1 MMAASMG
8 GSRMS
13 CLKLHW
19 PQVLSLYAP
28 ADLDSAEFN
37 GDDTTDES
45 PVILS
50 FRRRGARVPRHQQ
63 RALLVRARLIHEN
76 RCCPECGRASV
87 VPVDSEPALAYRDSM
102 PVPGSGSLLGFACD
116 SCGHEWDI
124 PA

>member
-1 MMAASMG
+1 MMDASMG

-28 ADLDSAEFN
+28 VDLDPAEFH
-37 GDDTTDES
+37 GDNEAETSDS

-50 FRRRGARVPRHQQ
+50 FRRRVARVAPYRQ

-76 RCCPECGRASV
+76 RCCPECSRASV
-87 VPVDSEPALAYRDSM
+87 VPVDSEPALA
-102 PVPGSGSLLGFACD
+102 
-116 SCGHEWDI
+116 
-124 PA
+124 